1 MQRGRVERTSQDTE
15 QAWAPLYRVT
25 AWSLAVMVV
34 IIAVQIVIYVVWPP
48 PTTAA
53 GFLRLL
59 AEDPLLGLVSLD
71 LLYLVQNLILAVLYL
86 ALFVRLRSDAPTLS
100 TLGLT
105 SGLLGVAAY
114 IPSNPA
120 FELLDLAG
128 SHATADAEGRAS
140 ILAAA
145 EALVAGYT
153 GTAFL
158 AYYVLSA
165 IALLLFAVAIL
176 RTRHFSAATGWWGL
190 AAGVLMVVPSPFG
203 VVGMVFALASL
214 VPWTVFV
221 VLLALRFRRLAAAPA
236 VG

>member
-1 MQRGRVERTSQDTE
+1 VDRTTPSNE
-15 QAWAPLYRVT
+15 HGWAPLYRVT
-25 AWSLAVMVV
+25 AWALAAMVV
-34 IIAVQIVIYVVWPP
+34 IIVVQIAIYVAWPP

-53 GFLRLL
+53 GFLELL
-59 AEDPLLGLVSLD
+59 VADPVLGLLSLD
-71 LLYLVQNLILAVLYL
+71 LLYLVQNLILAVLYV
-86 ALFVRLRSDAPTLS
+86 ALFARLRADAPTLS
-100 TLGLT
+100 TLGLV

-120 FELLDLAG
+120 FELLDLATV
-128 SHATADAEGRAS
+128 HASAGAEGRAAA
-140 ILAAA
+140 LAAA

-158 AYYVLSA
+158 VYYVLSG

-176 RTRHFSAATGWWGL
+176 RTAHFSRASGWWGL
-190 AAGVLMVVPSPFG
+190 AAGVLMVVPSPAG

-221 VLLALRFRRLAAAPA
+221 VLLALRFRRLAAGDPA
-236 VG
+236 LR